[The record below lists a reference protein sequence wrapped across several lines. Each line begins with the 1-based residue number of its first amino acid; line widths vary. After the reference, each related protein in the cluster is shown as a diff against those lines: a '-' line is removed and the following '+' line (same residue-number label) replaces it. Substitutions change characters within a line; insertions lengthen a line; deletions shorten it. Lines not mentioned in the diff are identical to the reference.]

1 MHNAMRWLLISVLMV
16 AATVLAAADKLTTTN
31 GDVLLGTFDKL
42 EAGHVHFTSP
52 DTGTIK
58 IPVEK
63 VASLELDGERE
74 VSLRTGDDIKQQQ
87 KGKLVTRD
95 GKLVFVTSAGETRID
110 NLAAIKGVNETLPD
124 ERPLWE
130 VSLLGTFALTEG
142 NTDTYALGF
151 RFDIK
156 RHGKHNFQTLFG
168 RGSYLE
174 DTDLLEDQVRER
186 RYDFGY
192 LYRYIF
198 DFRLTIEVTEDLSFN
213 ELAGY
218 RWRSIT
224 GVGPGFQIIKEDR
237 MWWNVAAHLTYTYE
251 DLLNGGED
259 RGYLGARA
267 RTEFDWVGLSET
279 LHINFKSEVLFDF
292 DIIENVVVNSAL
304 LAEYKFGGYFTAG
317 LLVEHAFDNEP
328 TPGFFRNDF
337 RFTFTIG
344 ISWSG
349 RWV

>member
-1 MHNAMRWLLISVLMV
+1 MHNVMRFLFVVLLLVAGAWLS
-16 AATVLAAADKLTTTN
+16 ATDKLTTTN
-31 GDVLLGTFDKL
+31 GDVLVGTFDKL

-52 DTGTIK
+52 DTGTVK
-58 IPVEK
+58 IAVEK
-63 VASLELDGERE
+63 VARLELDGERE
-74 VSLRTGDDIKQQQ
+74 VSLRTAEDIKQQQ

-95 GKLVFVTSAGETRID
+95 GKLVFVSSAGELSID
-110 NLAAIKGVNETLPD
+110 NLGAVKGVNETLPD

-130 VSLLGTFALTEG
+130 ASLLGTFSMTEG
-142 NTDTYALGF
+142 NTDTYSLGY

-156 RHGKHNFQTLFG
+156 RHGKRNFQTLFG
-168 RGSYLE
+168 RGSYFE
-174 DTDLLEDQVRER
+174 DTNLLEDQVRER
-186 RYDFGY
+186 RHDFGY

-213 ELAGY
+213 EFAGY

-224 GVGPGFQIIKEDR
+224 GVGPGYQIIKEDR
-237 MWWNVAAHLTYTYE
+237 MWWNVAAHAIYVYE
-251 DLLNGGED
+251 DLIFGGED
-259 RGYLGARA
+259 RGYFGARA
-267 RTEFDWVGLSET
+267 RTEFDWVGLNET

-304 LAEYKFGGYFTAG
+304 LAEYKFGGYFSAG
-317 LLVEHAFDNEP
+317 LLVEHSFDNVP